1 MEIAKL
7 RNGLFF
13 SLVSLHLLA
22 LSLNIEQVGK
32 GTKVL
37 LLPALVF
44 LFWHSLVQ
52 LPSRKILLWA
62 LVFCWLGDTILLF
75 PTYFLGG
82 LVAFLIGHLLYIRL
96 LFPSK
101 KIHPFGS
108 ILLILYGTGMAYWL
122 GVHLDVALRIP
133 VFAYLFVITNMGILA
148 IGQKG
153 TESKQFWLALGGI
166 LFILSDSFLAWN
178 KFIEPFVGSGIAV
191 MSTYIAAQY
200 SLVKGFS
207 TS

>member
-153 TESKQFWLALGGI
+153 TESKRFWLALGGI

-178 KFIEPFVGSGIAV
+178 KFIEPFAGSGVAV